1 MRITKCFQLKA
12 AATKSSI
19 ASSSQWG
26 MWAHV
31 SKCFWTLLLLAA
43 RGKRSAPYHR
53 HTWNHHKKYFQGQEC
68 KITWEGVTLGV
79 STPVT
84 GNPRCCSIRWLRSLI
99 LVIIIGH
106 MIIIVTINEILFV
119 IIVTINEILVIILV
133 AMNYHQI
140 VIVTITLNILI
151 LIITTTFVFII
162 ATWWRSSYC
171 RPGGRSRRRRGR
183 WRDSPTA
190 CGSPLDLIVKRMKP
204 QHKHIW
210 DGEDT
215 SH

>member
-1 MRITKCFQLKA
+1 MCHTTKRTSVSYTQHQKCALLSEECEHVSKCFQLKA

-106 MIIIVTINEILFV
+106 MIIIVTTNEILFV
-119 IIVTINEILVIILV
+119 IIVTINEILVIIIGSNQLSS
-133 AMNYHQI
+133 NSYRYHH
-140 VIVTITLNILI
+140 
-151 LIITTTFVFII
+151 
-162 ATWWRSSYC
+162 
-171 RPGGRSRRRRGR
+171 P
-183 WRDSPTA
+183 
-190 CGSPLDLIVKRMKP
+190 
-204 QHKHIW
+204 
-210 DGEDT
+210 
-215 SH
+215 